1 MKMNKFKIK
10 KGMTLIEVII
20 SVTLLS
26 ILLVPLSTVV
36 ISSLKNSKDGEYKQK
51 ASYIGQKV
59 IEELKAYDKI
69 TLKSDNPDGS
79 DRYYELLDGDKIK
92 EISENNFVGNFER
105 TIFGAIDE
113 TNRPRETKFKVEVT
127 MKRNSSFNFNNT
139 NNIDEDKAKYKIV
152 FDNKG
157 IGYTVRIESDI
168 PQELIVS
175 DELVFNVNNEGLEI
189 YNKSDDKIKIYTS
202 ALDDKENI
210 LLIDVKDTYD
220 KATNINLSNNS
231 KDLLEI
237 NLIKE
242 KSLNNIK
249 INSYKGNILL
259 SEFNKDDLNNI
270 ANMYNY
276 EVVVKDTSDKVL
288 FKGSSSSNNIIK

>member
-36 ISSLKNSKDGEYKQK
+36 ISSLINSKDGEYKQK

-113 TNRPRETKFKVEVT
+113 TNRPKETKFKVEVT

-139 NNIDEDKAKYKIV
+139 NNIDEAKAKYKIV
-152 FDNKG
+152 FENKG

-168 PQELIVS
+168 SQELIVS

-259 SEFNKDDLNNI
+259 SEFNKDYLNNI

-276 EVVVKDTSDKVL
+276 EVVVKDISDKVL